1 MIAEFKSY
9 YNFDDGCWWAYAVD
23 AEGNQIGDA
32 EPAPSKELAINY
44 VKLFLTDYVEENVK
58 KPEG

>member
-1 MIAEFKSY
+1 MNVEFKSY
-9 YNFDDGCWWAYAVD
+9 YNPDDECWWAYAVD

-32 EPAPSKELAINY
+32 EPAPSKGLAIKY
-44 VKLFLTDYVEENVK
+44 AKLFLASYMEENAK